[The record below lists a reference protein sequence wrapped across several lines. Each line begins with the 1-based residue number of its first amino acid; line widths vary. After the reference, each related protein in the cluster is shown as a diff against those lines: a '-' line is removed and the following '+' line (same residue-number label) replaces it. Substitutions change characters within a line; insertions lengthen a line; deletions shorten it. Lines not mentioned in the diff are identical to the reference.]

1 MPAPIFETLKF
12 YNGDSMPQ
20 NSMSDKQPNNLIT
33 GAQNILSKGNIFI
46 WFLFSYISSN
56 DEELVYSFLIVYFQ
70 LIFLEPNERSSML
83 GYTTSHSGSRNIL
96 GTQGKQQ
103 SSLAAKIR
111 SIFGR

>member
-46 WFLFSYISSN
+46 
-56 DEELVYSFLIVYFQ
+56 
-70 LIFLEPNERSSML
+70 
-83 GYTTSHSGSRNIL
+83 
-96 GTQGKQQ
+96 
-103 SSLAAKIR
+103 
-111 SIFGR
+111 